1 MIFANFYKMYRQIIL
16 SDLSYTSCC
25 LLLMQTGRTLGID
38 FRGIKFAYRREKLHL
53 HNHLTQKAQS
63 MSKSRILVSLIAVF
77 ISSLTFSQT
86 PQAPGLKQDKKA
98 EDILKGV
105 SNKYKSFKSV
115 KATFVITMEN
125 PKDNTKDEQKGTI
138 CLKGSKYKLEVAGQD
153 IVSDGKTRWT
163 FVKDANEV
171 QIDNLKTDENAITPA
186 NIFTMYEKGF
196 MFKFIGEQNEK
207 GMIYQLVE
215 LVPVDPKKKNIF
227 KVKLSINKNDKF
239 ITTAKLFDKNGTI
252 QTIAV
257 DKLTPD
263 ACDDDSIYSFN
274 AAKYPGAEVID
285 LR

>member
-1 MIFANFYKMYRQIIL
+1 MK
-16 SDLSYTSCC
+16 
-25 LLLMQTGRTLGID
+25 
-38 FRGIKFAYRREKLHL
+38 
-53 HNHLTQKAQS
+53 
-63 MSKSRILVSLIAVF
+63 KSRILLSLLAIF
-77 ISSLTFSQT
+77 ITSLSFSQS
-86 PQAPGLKQDKKA
+86 PQPPGLKQDKKA

-105 SNKYKSFKSV
+105 SKKYQSFKSV

-125 PKDNTKDEQKGTI
+125 PKDKTKDEQKGTI
-138 CLKGSKYKLEVAGQD
+138 CLKGDKYKLEVAGQD

-171 QIDNLKTDENAITPA
+171 QIDNLKKDENSITPA

-196 MFKFIGEQNEK
+196 LFKFIGEQNEK
-207 GMIYQLVE
+207 GMTYQLVE
-215 LVPVDPKKKNIF
+215 LVPIDPKKKNLF

-239 ITTAKLFDKNGTI
+239 ITSAKLFDKNGTI

-274 AAKYPGAEVID
+274 ASKYPGAEVID

>member
-1 MIFANFYKMYRQIIL
+1 
-16 SDLSYTSCC
+16 
-25 LLLMQTGRTLGID
+25 
-38 FRGIKFAYRREKLHL
+38 
-53 HNHLTQKAQS
+53 
-63 MSKSRILVSLIAVF
+63 MSKSRIFLSLLVAF
-77 ISSLTFSQT
+77 ITTFSFAQT
-86 PQAPGLKQDKKA
+86 PGIKQDKKA

-105 SNKYKSFKSV
+105 SKKYQSYKSV
-115 KATFVITMEN
+115 KATFVITLEN

-138 CLKGSKYKLEVAGQD
+138 CLKGDKYKLEVAGQD

-171 QIDNLKTDENAITPA
+171 QIDNLKIDENAITPA

-196 MFKFIGEQNEK
+196 LFKFVGEQNEK

-215 LVPVDPKKKNIF
+215 LVPIDPKKKNIF

>member
-1 MIFANFYKMYRQIIL
+1 MI
-16 SDLSYTSCC
+16 
-25 LLLMQTGRTLGID
+25 
-38 FRGIKFAYRREKLHL
+38 
-53 HNHLTQKAQS
+53 
-63 MSKSRILVSLIAVF
+63 KSRVFLVLLSAFCVYSF
-77 ISSLTFSQT
+77 A
-86 PQAPGLKQDKKA
+86 QAPVKQDKKA

-105 SNKYKSFKSV
+105 TTKYKSFKSV

-125 PKDNTKDEQKGTI
+125 PKDNSKDVQKGTI
-138 CLKGSKYKLEVAGQD
+138 CLKGEKYKLEVAGQD

-163 FVKDANEV
+163 YVKDANEV
-171 QIDNLKTDENAITPA
+171 QIDNLKTDENSITPA

-196 MFKFIGEQNEK
+196 LFKFVGEQNEK
-207 GMIYQLVE
+207 GMTYQLVE
-215 LVPVDPKKKNIF
+215 LVPVEPKKKNFF

-263 ACDDDSIYSFN
+263 ACDDDGIYSFN

>member
-1 MIFANFYKMYRQIIL
+1 MLKSRLFL
-16 SDLSYTSCC
+16 SL
-25 LLLMQTGRTLGID
+25 LGI
-38 FRGIKFAYRREKLHL
+38 FITSILFA
-53 HNHLTQKAQS
+53 Q
-63 MSKSRILVSLIAVF
+63 
-77 ISSLTFSQT
+77 
-86 PQAPGLKQDKKA
+86 PPGLKQDKKA

-105 SNKYKSFKSV
+105 TKKYQSFKSV

-125 PKDNTKDEQKGTI
+125 PKDNSKDEQKGTI
-138 CLKGSKYKLEVAGQD
+138 CLKGEKYRLEVAGQD

-196 MFKFIGEQNEK
+196 LFKFIGEQNEK
-207 GMIYQLVE
+207 GMTYQLVE

-274 AAKYPGAEVID
+274 ASKYPGAEVID

>member
-1 MIFANFYKMYRQIIL
+1 
-16 SDLSYTSCC
+16 
-25 LLLMQTGRTLGID
+25 
-38 FRGIKFAYRREKLHL
+38 
-53 HNHLTQKAQS
+53 
-63 MSKSRILVSLIAVF
+63 MSKSRILLSLFAAF
-77 ISSLTFSQT
+77 IISFSFAQS
-86 PQAPGLKQDKKA
+86 PGVKQDKKA

-115 KATFVITMEN
+115 KATFVITLEN
-125 PKDNTKDEQKGTI
+125 PKDNSKDEQKGTI
-138 CLKGSKYKLEVAGQD
+138 CLKGDKYKLEVAGQD

-196 MFKFIGEQNEK
+196 LFKFIGEQNEK
-207 GMIYQLVE
+207 GMTYQLVE
-215 LVPVDPKKKNIF
+215 LVPIDPKKKNFF

-239 ITTAKLFDKNGTI
+239 ITNAKLFDKNGTI

-274 AAKYPGAEVID
+274 ASKYPGAEVID

>member
-1 MIFANFYKMYRQIIL
+1 
-16 SDLSYTSCC
+16 
-25 LLLMQTGRTLGID
+25 
-38 FRGIKFAYRREKLHL
+38 
-53 HNHLTQKAQS
+53 
-63 MSKSRILVSLIAVF
+63 MSKSRILLSLLLVF
-77 ISSLTFSQT
+77 IASVSFSQS
-86 PQAPGLKQDKKA
+86 PQSPGVKQDKKA

-105 SNKYKSFKSV
+105 SKKYQSFKSV
-115 KATFVITMEN
+115 KATFVITLEN

-138 CLKGSKYKLEVAGQD
+138 CLKGDKYKLEVAGQD

-171 QIDNLKTDENAITPA
+171 QIDNLKTDENSITPA

-196 MFKFIGEQNEK
+196 LFKFVGEQNEK
-207 GMIYQLVE
+207 GMTYQLVE
-215 LVPVDPKKKNIF
+215 LVPIDPKKKNFF

-252 QTIAV
+252 QTISV

-263 ACDDDSIYSFN
+263 ACDDDGIYSFN

>member
-1 MIFANFYKMYRQIIL
+1 MCSNLTVVLIWISQDFNVCKLVTVNCKMI
-16 SDLSYTSCC
+16 S
-25 LLLMQTGRTLGID
+25 GGIE
-38 FRGIKFAYRREKLHL
+38 FAYRQENLHL
-53 HNHLTQKAQS
+53 HYQFTIKPFS
-63 MSKSRILVSLIAVF
+63 MSKSRILLSLLVAF
-77 ISSLTFSQT
+77 ITSISFAQT
-86 PQAPGLKQDKKA
+86 PEPKQDKKA

-105 SNKYKSFKSV
+105 SKKYQSFKSV
-115 KATFVITMEN
+115 KATFVITLEN
-125 PKDNTKDEQKGTI
+125 PNDKSKDEQKGTI
-138 CLKGSKYKLEVAGQD
+138 CLKGNKYKLEVAGQD

-171 QIDNLKTDENAITPA
+171 QIDNLKVDENAITPA

-196 MFKFIGEQNEK
+196 LFKFVGEQNEK

-215 LVPVDPKKKNIF
+215 LVPIDPKKKNIF

-257 DKLTPD
+257 DKLSPD

>member
-1 MIFANFYKMYRQIIL
+1 MLKNRIFL
-16 SDLSYTSCC
+16 SLLAAFITSLSF
-25 LLLMQTGRTLGID
+25 G
-38 FRGIKFAYRREKLHL
+38 
-53 HNHLTQKAQS
+53 QS
-63 MSKSRILVSLIAVF
+63 
-77 ISSLTFSQT
+77 
-86 PQAPGLKQDKKA
+86 PGLKQDKKA

-105 SNKYKSFKSV
+105 SQKYQSYKSV

-125 PKDNTKDEQKGTI
+125 PSDKSKDEQKGTI
-138 CLKGSKYKLEVAGQD
+138 CLKGDKYKLEVAGQD

-196 MFKFIGEQNEK
+196 LFKFIGEQNEK
-207 GMIYQLVE
+207 GMTYQLVE

-239 ITTAKLFDKNGTI
+239 ITSAKLFDKNGTI

-263 ACDDDSIYSFN
+263 ACNDDSIYSFN
-274 AAKYPGAEVID
+274 ASKYPGAEVID